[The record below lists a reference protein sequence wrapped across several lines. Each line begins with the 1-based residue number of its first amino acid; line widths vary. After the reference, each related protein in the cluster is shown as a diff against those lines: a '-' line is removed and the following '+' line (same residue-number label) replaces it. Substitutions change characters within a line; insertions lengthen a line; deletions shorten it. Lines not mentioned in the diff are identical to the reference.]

1 MITMEMLSNA
11 YDCGDVQI
19 VDAPYGDGCVCQI
32 GDNWFYFGGLTAADM
47 NAYEY
52 QQRVPKQ
59 DILCEIHETLQD
71 LCMELPDEYRYYELH
86 LQTLAHMRQ
95 KNVHQDPYEVDR
107 IMMMSTTHISKDSC
121 ELLESDDFTA
131 IAFPNPNGYGIIVR
145 CLPGE
150 DHFGDGA
157 DDVAACIEYARER
170 GCGYIRFDRDFPAFT
185 DLPVYDW

>member
-1 MITMEMLSNA
+1 MITMKLLSSA
-11 YDCGDVQI
+11 YAAGDIQI
-19 VDAPYGDGCVCQI
+19 IDSPVNDGCVCQI
-32 GDNWFYFGGLTAADM
+32 GDNWFYFGGLTAEEMTAV
-47 NAYEY
+47 EY
-52 QQRVPKQ
+52 LRQVPTT
-59 DILCEIHETLQD
+59 DILFEIYETLR
-71 LCMELPDEYRYYELH
+71 ELRIEYPDEYVYYELH
-86 LQTLAHMRQ
+86 LQELESARQ
-95 KNVHQDPYEVDR
+95 KNQYKELYEIDR
-107 IMMMSTTHISKDSC
+107 IMCMSTAHISKESC

-170 GCGYIRFDRDFPAFT
+170 GCGYIRFDRDYPAFT